1 MATRSS
7 VLAWKNSM
15 DRGAW
20 QGTVCGVATESATA
34 EHIHTHTSLLGPEFP
49 LSGDKEV
56 LLSPDAGR
64 VPFLLSRR
72 QREGPMSLLHCLFLK

>member
-49 LSGDKEV
+49 LSGDKDV
-56 LLSPDAGR
+56 FYLPGTSHVGDLLLLLGR
-64 VPFLLSRR
+64 
-72 QREGPMSLLHCLFLK
+72 